1 MAVDRLTETIT
12 RNASVHDGQPT
23 IIGTDIMVV
32 QVLDLL
38 ANGVFPQEVVT
49 QKYFPKLT
57 LDQVY
62 TCVAFASQALKTIK
76 WT

>member
-12 RNASVHDGQPT
+12 RNPSVHEGQPYV
-23 IIGTDIMVV
+23 ISTDITVV

-38 ANGVFPQEVVT
+38 ADGVFPQEVVT
-49 QKYFPKLT
+49 AKYYPNLT
-57 LDQVY
+57 LEQVY

-76 WT
+76 WA

>member
-12 RNASVHDGQPT
+12 RNPSVLEGQPYV
-23 IIGTDIMVV
+23 IGTEVTVV

-38 ANGVFPQEVVT
+38 ADGVFPQEIVT
-49 QKYFPKLT
+49 EKYLPNLT
-57 LDQVY
+57 LEQVY
-62 TCVAFASQALKTIK
+62 TCVAFASHALKAIK